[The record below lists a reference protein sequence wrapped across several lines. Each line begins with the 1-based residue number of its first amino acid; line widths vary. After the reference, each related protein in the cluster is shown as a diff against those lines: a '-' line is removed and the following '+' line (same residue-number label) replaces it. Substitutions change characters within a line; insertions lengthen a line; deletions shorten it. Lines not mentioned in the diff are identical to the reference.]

1 MPENGELT
9 IVVFRL
15 ADQSFGLPVTAVGQ
29 IIEMVLPVYL
39 PQLPP
44 FVPGIIDYH
53 GQLVPL
59 IDVRLRFGLP
69 FRPYDLYTPVILTQV
84 NDRFLGLI
92 VDAVADVVTVL
103 PQQIQAVALVLP
115 AELAQLADLPIPE
128 LYLDSLAR
136 LADQSML
143 PVLAVDRLLTMQEK
157 ALLQEAVME
166 GKAA

>member
-1 MPENGELT
+1 MPEDGELT

-29 IIEMVLPVYL
+29 IIEMVLPAYL

-59 IDVRLRFGLP
+59 VDVRLRFGLP
-69 FRPYDLYTPVILTQV
+69 FRPYDLYTPVILTHV

-103 PQQIQAVALVLP
+103 PPQIQPIAAVLP
-115 AELAQLADLPIPE
+115 AELVQLADLPIPDM
-128 LYLDSLAR
+128 YLDCLAR
-136 LADQSML
+136 LADHSLL

-157 ALLQEAVME
+157 ALLQEAVVEEM
-166 GKAA
+166 AP